1 LQGDKTLKNKNKNRI
16 FIVITAL
23 FTANSAFAQLEEVL
37 VTAQK
42 REQNLQD
49 VPIAI
54 SAVNQELL
62 EQTGVN
68 TITEVI
74 PMVAGLSGAD
84 YGLATNTWAIRGIGS
99 NDWTIGSEPSV
110 GVFIDDAY
118 VGRNIFATSNFFD
131 INRIEVVKGPQG
143 TLFGRNAAAGAI
155 SLVTNK
161 PGDGDELH
169 LGLSMGDEGQ
179 RRYELVGN
187 WALSDSFALRLAYQN
202 QKWEGMWTEVNSGQ
216 EMYTE
221 SDVLRLSAR
230 WDISDNLEALFKYNK
245 GDAETNYTS
254 AVSILTNPAQPGV
267 EYPDRFAINQPNFEQ
282 NKDDGFG
289 LRLTWSLSDSL
300 TLVSITDSRSGEN
313 DYFEDV
319 DGTADDITIDEAVF
333 GVPGGAVGGLNIPV
347 GLGGDA
353 DSFYQE
359 FRLSGGSEAIDWFA
373 GASYYSEDL
382 DNSRWEV
389 DYVATALG
397 FPVGSQ
403 RISSKA
409 ENESMGIYG
418 DITWQASDQLA
429 LTAGARWSSD
439 DKDWCTNTLQDDFGE
454 AGGPT
459 PGELCETKEWDELTS
474 RFIAQYNV
482 SDDTMMFASV
492 SQGYKGGGF
501 NTSVADLDGDFIAET
516 IIDFDP
522 ETSIAYELGFKST
535 MMEGRMQLNGSFYVI
550 DYEALQFATLTLETG
565 LQIANAGDVDSRG
578 FEIELNYAPNDSV
591 LLMANYANSEAE
603 VGSGALNGQ
612 TLAYAPQATYSLGAM
627 VDQPFASGTLN
638 WFAMYNY
645 TGDYFHDMDN
655 FLEEDGYGV
664 MNAKVTYIPSSEAWD
679 FAIAVDNLTDQD
691 YATLRGD
698 FGWGPMLHWGY
709 KRMIRAELN
718 MHF

>member
-1 LQGDKTLKNKNKNRI
+1 MKNFNKKQI
-16 FIVITAL
+16 SIVIAVL

-42 REQNLQD
+42 REQSLQE
-49 VPIAI
+49 VPISI
-54 SAVNQELL
+54 SAIDQELL

-161 PGDGDELH
+161 PGDEDELH

-289 LRLTWSLSDSL
+289 LRLTWSLSESL
-300 TLVSITDSRSGEN
+300 TLVSITDSRTGEN

-333 GVPGGAVGGLNIPV
+333 GVPGGAVGGLDIPV

-373 GASYYSEDL
+373 GVSYYSEDL

-516 IIDFDP
+516 IVDFDP
-522 ETSIAYELGFKST
+522 ETSTAYELGFKST

-578 FEIELNYAPNDSV
+578 FEVELNYAPNDSV

-612 TLAYAPQATYSLGAM
+612 TLAYAPQSTYSLGAM
-627 VDQPFASGTLN
+627 VDQPFANGTLN

-664 MNAKVTYIPSSEAWD
+664 MNAKVTYVAGSEAWD
-679 FAIAVDNLTDQD
+679 FAIAVDNLTDKD

-718 MHF
+718 MRF

>member
-1 LQGDKTLKNKNKNRI
+1 LKNKNKNRI

-54 SAVNQELL
+54 SAVNEELL

-161 PGDGDELH
+161 PGDEDELH

-254 AVSILTNPAQPGV
+254 AVSILTNPAQTGV

>member
-1 LQGDKTLKNKNKNRI
+1 LKNKNKNRI

-254 AVSILTNPAQPGV
+254 AVSILTNPAQTGV

-522 ETSIAYELGFKST
+522 ETSTAYELGFKST

>member
-1 LQGDKTLKNKNKNRI
+1 MKNKNKNRI

-54 SAVNQELL
+54 SAVNEELL

-254 AVSILTNPAQPGV
+254 AVSILTNPAQTGV

-578 FEIELNYAPNDSV
+578 FEVELNYAPNDSV

>member
-1 LQGDKTLKNKNKNRI
+1 MKNKNKKRI

-54 SAVNQELL
+54 SAVNEELL

-254 AVSILTNPAQPGV
+254 AVSILTNPAQTGV

-482 SDDTMMFASV
+482 SDDTMLFASV

-522 ETSIAYELGFKST
+522 ETSTAYELGFKST

>member
-54 SAVNQELL
+54 SAVNEELL

-254 AVSILTNPAQPGV
+254 AVSILTNPAQTGV

-403 RISSKA
+403 RISSRA

-482 SDDTMMFASV
+482 SDDTMLFASV

>member
-1 LQGDKTLKNKNKNRI
+1 LKNKNKNRI

-54 SAVNQELL
+54 SAVNEELL

-254 AVSILTNPAQPGV
+254 AVSILTNPAQTGV

>member
-1 LQGDKTLKNKNKNRI
+1 LKNKNKNRI

-54 SAVNQELL
+54 SAVNEELL

-254 AVSILTNPAQPGV
+254 AVSILTNPAQTGV

-522 ETSIAYELGFKST
+522 ETSTAYELGFKST

>member
-1 LQGDKTLKNKNKNRI
+1 MKNKNKNRI

-54 SAVNQELL
+54 SAVNEELL

-254 AVSILTNPAQPGV
+254 AVSILTNPAQTGV

-535 MMEGRMQLNGSFYVI
+535 MMEGRMQLNGSLYVI

>member
-1 LQGDKTLKNKNKNRI
+1 MKNKNKNRI

-54 SAVNQELL
+54 SAVNEELL

-254 AVSILTNPAQPGV
+254 AVSILTNPAQTGV

>member
-1 LQGDKTLKNKNKNRI
+1 MKNINKKRLSI
-16 FIVITAL
+16 AIAAL
-23 FTANSAFAQLEEVL
+23 FVANSAFAQLEEVL

-42 REQNLQD
+42 REQSLQE

-54 SAVNQELL
+54 SAVNEELL
-62 EQTGVN
+62 EQTGVS

-118 VGRNIFATSNFFD
+118 VGRNIFATTNFFD

-161 PGDGDELH
+161 PGDEDELH

-187 WALSDSFALRLAYQN
+187 WALTDSFALRLAYQN

-230 WDISDNLEALFKYNK
+230 WDISDNLEALIKYNK

-282 NKDDGFG
+282 NKDEGFG
-289 LRLTWSLSDSL
+289 LRLTWTLSDSL

-333 GVPGGAVGGLNIPV
+333 GVPGGFVGGLDIPV

-397 FPVGSQ
+397 FPLGSQ
-403 RISSKA
+403 RISSKQKMNQWGFMA
-409 ENESMGIYG
+409 TS
-418 DITWQASDQLA
+418 
-429 LTAGARWSSD
+429 
-439 DKDWCTNTLQDDFGE
+439 
-454 AGGPT
+454 
-459 PGELCETKEWDELTS
+459 PGKHLS
-474 RFIAQYNV
+474 N
-482 SDDTMMFASV
+482 
-492 SQGYKGGGF
+492 
-501 NTSVADLDGDFIAET
+501 
-516 IIDFDP
+516 
-522 ETSIAYELGFKST
+522 
-535 MMEGRMQLNGSFYVI
+535 
-550 DYEALQFATLTLETG
+550 
-565 LQIANAGDVDSRG
+565 
-578 FEIELNYAPNDSV
+578 
-591 LLMANYANSEAE
+591 
-603 VGSGALNGQ
+603 
-612 TLAYAPQATYSLGAM
+612 
-627 VDQPFASGTLN
+627 
-638 WFAMYNY
+638 
-645 TGDYFHDMDN
+645 
-655 FLEEDGYGV
+655 
-664 MNAKVTYIPSSEAWD
+664 
-679 FAIAVDNLTDQD
+679 
-691 YATLRGD
+691 
-698 FGWGPMLHWGY
+698 
-709 KRMIRAELN
+709 
-718 MHF
+718 

>member
-1 LQGDKTLKNKNKNRI
+1 MIIINKKQLSI
-16 FIVITAL
+16 GIAAL

-42 REQNLQD
+42 REQSLQE
-49 VPIAI
+49 VPISI
-54 SAVNQELL
+54 SAVDQELL

-110 GVFIDDAY
+110 GVFVDDAY
-118 VGRNIFATSNFFD
+118 VGRNIFATSSFFD

-161 PGDGDELH
+161 PGDENELH

-187 WALSDSFALRLAYQN
+187 WALSDSFALRLAYQK

-230 WDISDNLEALFKYNK
+230 WDISDNLEALIKYNR

-267 EYPDRFAINQPNFEQ
+267 EYPDQFALNQPNFEQ

-319 DGTADDITIDEAVF
+319 DGTSNNIIIDEAVF
-333 GVPGGAVGGLNIPV
+333 GVPGGFVGGLNIPV

-359 FRLSGGSEAIDWFA
+359 FRLSGGSETIDWFA

-418 DITWQASDQLA
+418 DITWQASEQLA

-482 SDDTMMFASV
+482 SDATMLFASV

-516 IIDFDP
+516 IVDFDP
-522 ETSIAYELGFKST
+522 ETSTAYELGFKST

-565 LQIANAGDVDSRG
+565 LQIGNAGDVESRG
-578 FEIELNYAPNDSV
+578 FELDLNYAPSDGV

-603 VGSGALNGQ
+603 VVSGSLDRQ
-612 TLAYAPQATYSLGAM
+612 TLAYAPKQTYSLGAM
-627 VDQPFASGTLN
+627 VDQPLGSGTLN

-655 FLEEDGYGV
+655 LLEEDGYGV
-664 MNAKVTYIPSSEAWD
+664 MNAKVTFIPSSEAWD
-679 FAIAVDNLTDQD
+679 FAIAVDNLTDKD

-718 MHF
+718 MRF

>member
-1 LQGDKTLKNKNKNRI
+1 MKNNYKKRI
-16 FIVITAL
+16 SIIIAAL
-23 FTANSAFAQLEEVL
+23 LTANSAFAQLEEVL

-42 REQNLQD
+42 REQSLQE

-110 GVFIDDAY
+110 GVFVDDAY
-118 VGRNIFATSNFFD
+118 VGRNIFATSSFFD

-161 PGDGDELH
+161 PGDENELN

-187 WALSDSFALRLAYQN
+187 WALSDSFALRLAYQK

-216 EMYTE
+216 DMYTE

-230 WDISDNLEALFKYNK
+230 WDISDNLEALFKYNR

-333 GVPGGAVGGLNIPV
+333 GVPGGFVGGLDIPV

-359 FRLSGGSEAIDWFA
+359 FRLSGGSETIDWFA

-409 ENESMGIYG
+409 ENESMGVYG
-418 DITWQASDQLA
+418 DITWQASEQLA
-429 LTAGARWSSD
+429 LTAGVRWSSD

-454 AGGPT
+454 SGGPT
-459 PGELCETKEWDELTS
+459 PGELCETREWDEPTS

-482 SDDTMMFASV
+482 SDVTMLFASV

-522 ETSIAYELGFKST
+522 ETSTAYELGFKST

-565 LQIANAGDVDSRG
+565 QQIGNAGDVDSRG
-578 FEIELNYAPNDSV
+578 FEVDLNYAPSDGV

-603 VGSGALNGQ
+603 VASGVLDGQ
-612 TLAYAPQATYSLGAM
+612 TLAYAPKQTYSLGAM
-627 VDQPFASGTLN
+627 VDQPLGSGTLN

-655 FLEEDGYGV
+655 LLEEDGYGV
-664 MNAKVTYIPSSEAWD
+664 MNARVTYIPSSEAWD

-709 KRMIRAELN
+709 KRMIRAEFN

>member
-1 LQGDKTLKNKNKNRI
+1 MKNKNKNRI

-54 SAVNQELL
+54 SAVNEELL

-254 AVSILTNPAQPGV
+254 AVSILTNPAQTGV

-418 DITWQASDQLA
+418 DITWQASEQLA

-522 ETSIAYELGFKST
+522 ETSTAYELGFKST

-578 FEIELNYAPNDSV
+578 FEVELNYAPNDSV

>member
-1 LQGDKTLKNKNKNRI
+1 MKNKNKNRI

-54 SAVNQELL
+54 SAVNEELL

-161 PGDGDELH
+161 PGDEDELH

-254 AVSILTNPAQPGV
+254 AVSILTNPAQTGV

-482 SDDTMMFASV
+482 SGDTMMFASV

-578 FEIELNYAPNDSV
+578 FEVELNYAPNDSV

>member
-1 LQGDKTLKNKNKNRI
+1 MKNNYKKRI
-16 FIVITAL
+16 SIIIAAL
-23 FTANSAFAQLEEVL
+23 LTANSAFAQLEEVL

-42 REQNLQD
+42 REQSLQE

-110 GVFIDDAY
+110 GVFVDDAY
-118 VGRNIFATSNFFD
+118 VGRNIFATSSFFD

-161 PGDGDELH
+161 PGDENELN

-187 WALSDSFALRLAYQN
+187 WALSDSFALRLAYQK

-216 EMYTE
+216 DMYTE

-230 WDISDNLEALFKYNK
+230 WDISDNLEALFKYNR

-333 GVPGGAVGGLNIPV
+333 GVPGGLVGGLDIPV

-359 FRLSGGSEAIDWFA
+359 FRLSGASETIDWFA
-373 GASYYSEDL
+373 GASYYSEVL

-418 DITWQASDQLA
+418 DITWQASEQLA
-429 LTAGARWSSD
+429 LTAGVRWSSD

-454 AGGPT
+454 SGGPT
-459 PGELCETKEWDELTS
+459 PGELCEAREWDEPTS

-482 SDDTMMFASV
+482 SDVTMLFASV

-522 ETSIAYELGFKST
+522 ETSTAYELGFKST

-565 LQIANAGDVDSRG
+565 QQIGNAGDVDSRG
-578 FEIELNYAPNDSV
+578 FELDLSYAPSDGV
-591 LLMANYANSEAE
+591 LLMANYANSEAK
-603 VGSGALNGQ
+603 VASGMLDGQ
-612 TLAYAPQATYSLGAM
+612 TLAYAPKQTYSLGAM
-627 VDQPFASGTLN
+627 VDQPLGSGTLN

-655 FLEEDGYGV
+655 LLEEDGYGV
-664 MNAKVTYIPSSEAWD
+664 MNAKVSYIPSSEAWD
-679 FAIAVDNLTDQD
+679 FAIAVDNLTDKD

-718 MHF
+718 MRF

>member
-1 LQGDKTLKNKNKNRI
+1 MKNKNKKRI

-54 SAVNQELL
+54 SAVNEELL

-254 AVSILTNPAQPGV
+254 AVSILTNPAQTGV

-522 ETSIAYELGFKST
+522 ETSTAYELGFKST

>member
-1 LQGDKTLKNKNKNRI
+1 MKNKNKNRI

-54 SAVNQELL
+54 SAVNEELL

-161 PGDGDELH
+161 PGDEDELH

-254 AVSILTNPAQPGV
+254 AVSILTNPAQTGV

-522 ETSIAYELGFKST
+522 ETSTAYELGFKST

>member
-1 LQGDKTLKNKNKNRI
+1 MKNKNKNRI

-54 SAVNQELL
+54 SAVNEELL

-254 AVSILTNPAQPGV
+254 AVSILTNPAQTGV

-522 ETSIAYELGFKST
+522 ETSTAYELGFKST

-578 FEIELNYAPNDSV
+578 FEVELNYAPNDSV

>member
-1 LQGDKTLKNKNKNRI
+1 LKNKNKNRI

-54 SAVNQELL
+54 SAVNEELL

-254 AVSILTNPAQPGV
+254 AVSILTNPAQTGV

-418 DITWQASDQLA
+418 DITWQASEQLA

-522 ETSIAYELGFKST
+522 ETSTAYELGFKST

>member
-54 SAVNQELL
+54 SAVNEELL

-254 AVSILTNPAQPGV
+254 AVSILTNPAQTGV

-418 DITWQASDQLA
+418 DITWQASEQLA

>member
-54 SAVNQELL
+54 SAVNEELL

-254 AVSILTNPAQPGV
+254 AVSILTNPAQTGV

-403 RISSKA
+403 RISSRA

-522 ETSIAYELGFKST
+522 ETSTAYELGFKST

>member
-1 LQGDKTLKNKNKNRI
+1 MKNKNKNRI

-54 SAVNQELL
+54 SAVNEELL

-254 AVSILTNPAQPGV
+254 AVSILTNPAQTGV

-482 SDDTMMFASV
+482 SDDTMLFASV

-522 ETSIAYELGFKST
+522 ETSTAYELGFKST

>member
-1 LQGDKTLKNKNKNRI
+1 
-16 FIVITAL
+16 
-23 FTANSAFAQLEEVL
+23 
-37 VTAQK
+37 
-42 REQNLQD
+42 
-49 VPIAI
+49 
-54 SAVNQELL
+54 
-62 EQTGVN
+62 
-68 TITEVI
+68 
-74 PMVAGLSGAD
+74 MVWRRTPGP
-84 YGLATNTWAIRGIGS
+84 IRGIGS

-161 PGDGDELH
+161 PGDEDELH

-522 ETSIAYELGFKST
+522 ETSTCLRA
-535 MMEGRMQLNGSFYVI
+535 R
-550 DYEALQFATLTLETG
+550 LQ
-565 LQIANAGDVDSRG
+565 
-578 FEIELNYAPNDSV
+578 
-591 LLMANYANSEAE
+591 
-603 VGSGALNGQ
+603 
-612 TLAYAPQATYSLGAM
+612 
-627 VDQPFASGTLN
+627 
-638 WFAMYNY
+638 
-645 TGDYFHDMDN
+645 
-655 FLEEDGYGV
+655 
-664 MNAKVTYIPSSEAWD
+664 
-679 FAIAVDNLTDQD
+679 VDNDGGADAVKWLV
-691 YATLRGD
+691 LRYR
-698 FGWGPMLHWGY
+698 L
-709 KRMIRAELN
+709 
-718 MHF
+718 

>member
-1 LQGDKTLKNKNKNRI
+1 MKNKNKNRI

-54 SAVNQELL
+54 SAVNEELL

-254 AVSILTNPAQPGV
+254 AVSILTNPAQTGV

-418 DITWQASDQLA
+418 DITWQASEQLA

-522 ETSIAYELGFKST
+522 ETSTAYELGFKST

>member
-54 SAVNQELL
+54 SAVNEELL

-254 AVSILTNPAQPGV
+254 AVSILTNPAQTGV

-482 SDDTMMFASV
+482 SDDTMLFASV

-522 ETSIAYELGFKST
+522 ETSTAYELGFKST

>member
-1 LQGDKTLKNKNKNRI
+1 MKNKNKNRI

-54 SAVNQELL
+54 SAVNEELL

-254 AVSILTNPAQPGV
+254 AVSILTNPAQTGV

-535 MMEGRMQLNGSFYVI
+535 MMEGRMQLNGSLYVI

-578 FEIELNYAPNDSV
+578 FEVELNYAPNDSV

>member
-1 LQGDKTLKNKNKNRI
+1 MKNKNKNRI

-254 AVSILTNPAQPGV
+254 AVSILTNPAQTGV

-522 ETSIAYELGFKST
+522 ETSTAYELGFKST

>member
-1 LQGDKTLKNKNKNRI
+1 MKNKNKNRI

-54 SAVNQELL
+54 SAVNEELL

-254 AVSILTNPAQPGV
+254 AVSILTNPAQTGV

-418 DITWQASDQLA
+418 DITWQASEQLA

-482 SDDTMMFASV
+482 SDDTMLFASV

-522 ETSIAYELGFKST
+522 ETSTAYELGFKST

>member
-1 LQGDKTLKNKNKNRI
+1 MKNKNKNRI

-54 SAVNQELL
+54 SAVNEELL

-161 PGDGDELH
+161 PGDEDELH

-254 AVSILTNPAQPGV
+254 AVSILTNPAQTGV

-359 FRLSGGSEAIDWFA
+359 FRLSGGSETIDWFA

-709 KRMIRAELN
+709 KRMIRAEFN

>member
-1 LQGDKTLKNKNKNRI
+1 MKNINKKQI
-16 FIVITAL
+16 SIVIAAL

-42 REQNLQD
+42 REQSLQD

-54 SAVNQELL
+54 SAVNEELL

-161 PGDGDELH
+161 PGDEDELH

-179 RRYELVGN
+179 RRYEVVGN

-202 QKWEGMWTEVNSGQ
+202 QKWAGMWTEVNSGQ

-230 WDISDNLEALFKYNK
+230 WDISDNLEALIKYNK

-289 LRLTWSLSDSL
+289 LRLTWALSDSL

-313 DYFEDV
+313 DYYEDV

-333 GVPGGAVGGLNIPV
+333 GVPGGAVGGLDIPV

-397 FPVGSQ
+397 FPIGSQ

-482 SDDTMMFASV
+482 SDATMLFASV

-565 LQIANAGDVDSRG
+565 LQIGNAGDVDSRG
-578 FEIELNYAPNDSV
+578 FEFDLNYAPSDSV
-591 LLMANYANSEAE
+591 LLMANYANSKAE
-603 VGSGALNGQ
+603 VGSGALDGQ

-664 MNAKVTYIPSSEAWD
+664 MNAKVTYVPSSEAWD
-679 FAIAVDNLTDQD
+679 FAIAVDNLTDKD

-698 FGWGPMLHWGY
+698 FGWGPLLHWGY

>member
-1 LQGDKTLKNKNKNRI
+1 LKGDKTLKNKNKKRI

-54 SAVNQELL
+54 SAVNEELL

-216 EMYTE
+216 EFCKE

-254 AVSILTNPAQPGV
+254 AVSILTNPAQTGV

-482 SDDTMMFASV
+482 SDDTMLFASV

-522 ETSIAYELGFKST
+522 ETSTAYELGFKST

>member
-1 LQGDKTLKNKNKNRI
+1 MKNKNKNRI

-54 SAVNQELL
+54 SAVNEELL

-254 AVSILTNPAQPGV
+254 AVSILTNPAQTGV

-522 ETSIAYELGFKST
+522 ETSTAYELGFKST

>member
-1 LQGDKTLKNKNKNRI
+1 LKNKNKNRI

-54 SAVNQELL
+54 SAVNEELL

-254 AVSILTNPAQPGV
+254 AVSILTNPAQTGV

-418 DITWQASDQLA
+418 DITWQASEQLA

-482 SDDTMMFASV
+482 SDDTMLFASV

-522 ETSIAYELGFKST
+522 ETSTAYELGFKST

>member
-1 LQGDKTLKNKNKNRI
+1 MKNNYKKRI
-16 FIVITAL
+16 SIIIAAL
-23 FTANSAFAQLEEVL
+23 LTANSAFAQLEEVL

-42 REQNLQD
+42 REQSLQE

-110 GVFIDDAY
+110 GVFVDDAY
-118 VGRNIFATSNFFD
+118 VGRNIFATSSFFD

-161 PGDGDELH
+161 PGDENELH

-187 WALSDSFALRLAYQN
+187 WALSDSFALRLAYQK

-216 EMYTE
+216 DMYTE

-230 WDISDNLEALFKYNK
+230 WDISDNLEALFKYNR

-333 GVPGGAVGGLNIPV
+333 GVPGGLVGGLDIPV

-359 FRLSGGSEAIDWFA
+359 FRLSGASETIDWFA

-418 DITWQASDQLA
+418 DITWQASEQLA
-429 LTAGARWSSD
+429 LTAGVRWSSD

-454 AGGPT
+454 SGGPT
-459 PGELCETKEWDELTS
+459 PGELCEAREWDEPTS

-482 SDDTMMFASV
+482 SDVTMLFASV

-522 ETSIAYELGFKST
+522 ETSTAYELGFKST

-565 LQIANAGDVDSRG
+565 QQIGNAGDVDSRG
-578 FEIELNYAPNDSV
+578 FELDLSYAPSDGV

-603 VGSGALNGQ
+603 VASGMLDGQ
-612 TLAYAPQATYSLGAM
+612 TLAYAPKQTYSLGAM
-627 VDQPFASGTLN
+627 VDQPLGSGTLN

-655 FLEEDGYGV
+655 LLEEDGYGV
-664 MNAKVTYIPSSEAWD
+664 MNAKISYIPSSEAWD
-679 FAIAVDNLTDQD
+679 FAIAVDNLTDKD

-718 MHF
+718 MRF

>member
-1 LQGDKTLKNKNKNRI
+1 MKNNYKKRI
-16 FIVITAL
+16 SIIIAAL
-23 FTANSAFAQLEEVL
+23 LTANSAFAQLEEVL

-42 REQNLQD
+42 REQSLQE

-110 GVFIDDAY
+110 GVFVDDAY
-118 VGRNIFATSNFFD
+118 VGRNIFATSSFFD

-161 PGDGDELH
+161 PGDENELH

-187 WALSDSFALRLAYQN
+187 WALSDSFALRLAYQK

-230 WDISDNLEALFKYNK
+230 WDISDNLEALFKYNR

-333 GVPGGAVGGLNIPV
+333 GVPGGLVGGLDIPV

-359 FRLSGGSEAIDWFA
+359 FRLSGASETIDWFA

-418 DITWQASDQLA
+418 DITWQASEQLA
-429 LTAGARWSSD
+429 LTAGVRWSSD

-454 AGGPT
+454 SGGPT
-459 PGELCETKEWDELTS
+459 PGELCEAREWDEPTS

-482 SDDTMMFASV
+482 SDVTMLFASV

-501 NTSVADLDGDFIAET
+501 NTSVADLDCDFIAET

-522 ETSIAYELGFKST
+522 ETSTAYELCFKST

-565 LQIANAGDVDSRG
+565 QQIGNAGDVDSRG
-578 FEIELNYAPNDSV
+578 FELDLSYAPSDGV

-603 VGSGALNGQ
+603 VASGVLDGQ
-612 TLAYAPQATYSLGAM
+612 TLPYAPKQTYSLGAM
-627 VDQPFASGTLN
+627 VDQPLGSGTLN

-655 FLEEDGYGV
+655 LLEEDGYGV
-664 MNAKVTYIPSSEAWD
+664 MNAKVSYIPSSEAWD
-679 FAIAVDNLTDQD
+679 FAIAVDNLTDKD

-709 KRMIRAELN
+709 KRMIRAEFN